1 MQCPYCGSDSSVV
14 DSRSVGEGVRRR
26 RVCSQCRRRFTT
38 YERVAPPSI
47 KVVKRSGKS
56 EPFDP
61 TKIQRVLERVGR
73 GRPGLDDD
81 DIRRLTA
88 AIEAELIDER
98 VKSIPSAVLVER
110 LLQRLRDID
119 RVAYS
124 RLAAD
129 YVDASGQLR
138 TSLPRGEDDKQLG
151 LFEGGDRPSDSRTDD
166 ESDK

>member
-1 MQCPYCGSDSSVV
+1 MV

-61 TKIQRVLERVGR
+61 AKIQRVLERVGR
-73 GRPGLDDD
+73 GRPALGAD
-81 DIRRLTA
+81 DIRRLTS
-88 AIEAELIDER
+88 AIEAELVDER
-98 VKSIPSAVLVER
+98 VKSIASTVLVER
-110 LLQRLRDID
+110 LLSRLQAID
-119 RVAYS
+119 SVAYG

-129 YVDASGQLR
+129 YLDPSGQLR
-138 TSLPRGEDDKQLG
+138 TAPSSGDEDTQLG
-151 LFEGGDRPSDSRTDD
+151 LFEPDSESDSD
-166 ESDK
+166 S